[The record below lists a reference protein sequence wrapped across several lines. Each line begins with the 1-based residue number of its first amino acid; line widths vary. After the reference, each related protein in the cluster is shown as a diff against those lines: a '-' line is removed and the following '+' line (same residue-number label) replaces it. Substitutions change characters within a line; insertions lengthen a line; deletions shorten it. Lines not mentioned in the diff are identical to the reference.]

1 VRPGSRQGA
10 LNHLA
15 PGLARGLSHEARA
28 QVAENAARG
37 ACSPWATPDSAA
49 LRRADEPRDVATALR
64 PAFMRDVEKV
74 MHLPAYNRLAGKT
87 QVFSFLA
94 DEDLS
99 RRGLHVQLVSR
110 VARDIGRALGLNC
123 DLIEAV
129 ALGHDIGHTPFGHAG
144 ERFLDAILRR
154 RDGRRFFHNVH
165 SVRVLDTLYGRN
177 LCLQTLDGILC
188 HNGECELQRFTVSG
202 LSSFE
207 GFDAAVA
214 ACATEGEG
222 AVGHLRPM
230 TLEGCVVRVADIVAY
245 VGKDRQDAIRAGHVG
260 EGSFADGLGGA
271 YNSWALDAFISDI
284 VESSLGQDAIVM
296 SDEGFAELKRAK
308 RENFERIYH
317 STEINGAT
325 SHAVEGLFELVFD
338 AALDDLRAGR
348 AEAPVFAHHV
358 APLEA
363 DLAHYDRTYDWEA
376 DPVQTAADYIASMT
390 DDYFMALAERL
401 DPTAAKVFPQHNYFD
416 ALA

>member
-1 VRPGSRQGA
+1 MRPGSRQGA
-10 LNHLA
+10 LNPLA
-15 PGLARGLSHEARA
+15 PGLARGLSPEARA

-284 VESSLGQDAIVM
+284 VESSLGQDAIV
-296 SDEGFAELKRAK
+296 K
-308 RENFERIYH
+308 I
-317 STEINGAT
+317 
-325 SHAVEGLFELVFD
+325 
-338 AALDDLRAGR
+338 GR
-348 AEAPVFAHHV
+348 AHV
-358 APLEA
+358 
-363 DLAHYDRTYDWEA
+363 
-376 DPVQTAADYIASMT
+376 
-390 DDYFMALAERL
+390 
-401 DPTAAKVFPQHNYFD
+401 
-416 ALA
+416 

>member
-1 VRPGSRQGA
+1 
-10 LNHLA
+10 
-15 PGLARGLSHEARA
+15 
-28 QVAENAARG
+28 
-37 ACSPWATPDSAA
+37 
-49 LRRADEPRDVATALR
+49 
-64 PAFMRDVEKV
+64 M
-74 MHLPAYNRLAGKT
+74 
-87 QVFSFLA
+87 
-94 DEDLS
+94 
-99 RRGLHVQLVSR
+99 
-110 VARDIGRALGLNC
+110 
-123 DLIEAV
+123 
-129 ALGHDIGHTPFGHAG
+129 
-144 ERFLDAILRR
+144 
-154 RDGRRFFHNVH
+154 
-165 SVRVLDTLYGRN
+165 
-177 LCLQTLDGILC
+177 
-188 HNGECELQRFTVSG
+188 
-202 LSSFE
+202 
-207 GFDAAVA
+207 
-214 ACATEGEG
+214 
-222 AVGHLRPM
+222 GHLRPM